1 MGRGVIDK
9 PVEHIAQ
16 YLEAHE
22 RRKEWDKY
30 LVVRALYRLF
40 QSTSVIWDRYNYYR
54 DALVSGV

>member
-30 LVVRALYRLF
+30 LVVRALDRLF
-40 QSTSVIWDRYNYYR
+40 QSTSVIWGREV
-54 DALVSGV
+54 AL